1 MQDAHTEPDNSEKR
15 QECNGSRYFAGGLFV
30 PLAASCPTQIIQHLA
45 CERARYHVSVDKMHC
60 RQRMFLQNGA
70 TLKVHVQP
78 VGGKQW
84 VRREAT
90 ILLRHPPTHSLS
102 CDKNATLDQVSPG
115 RPSIEERE
123 FWVCWSVWPRW
134 DSRPSRIFSPHTT
147 WPLTSPLCCCSCLAK
162 PVLNCAQIVG
172 RYNRWPMQSHVA
184 ALG

>member
-15 QECNGSRYFAGGLFV
+15 QECNGNRYFAGELFV

-90 ILLRHPPTHSLS
+90 ILLRHPPSPTHSL
-102 CDKNATLDQVSPG
+102 ATKMRHSIRYLLDGPQLRKENSGCVGVFGPAGTPARVVFSHRTQPGHSP
-115 RPSIEERE
+115 RHSAAAAA
-123 FWVCWSVWPRW
+123 
-134 DSRPSRIFSPHTT
+134 SP
-147 WPLTSPLCCCSCLAK
+147 
-162 PVLNCAQIVG
+162 NQF
-172 RYNRWPMQSHVA
+172 
-184 ALG
+184 

>member
-1 MQDAHTEPDNSEKR
+1 M
-15 QECNGSRYFAGGLFV
+15 

-45 CERARYHVSVDKMHC
+45 CERARYHVSVDKMHR

-102 CDKNATLDQVSPG
+102 CDKNATLDQVSSG

-147 WPLTSPLCCCSCLAK
+147 WPLTSLATTLQCSCCLAK
-162 PVLNCAQIVG
+162 PVLNCARIV
-172 RYNRWPMQSHVA
+172 RRPLQPVPHVVPC
-184 ALG
+184 GSWG